1 LKRYHYFRVLADEL
15 HFARAA
21 ERLGISQPALSQQI
35 RLLELSV
42 GAELLSRSQR
52 RIKLTEVG
60 VVLLEHTSRLLD
72 QAEAVRILVKD
83 AADGKTGRVSITY
96 VASAALSGVLPDIM
110 YMFRRERPNVH
121 VVVREMD
128 MLEQVASVASGSVD
142 IGIIRPPVPDMPS
155 NVAQIDLLEEP
166 MVAALR
172 TTHQCADHAEIRLS
186 DLRDDV
192 FVLTHT
198 KDGVGLFDITMALCH
213 DAGFHPK
220 TEVISPQTSIVI
232 SMVAAGLGVALV
244 PLSST
249 KLAPANVVFIP
260 LQENRRQSKLTLIHI
275 ANRFSPVAQTF
286 IETAISWTRDH
297 QVSFT

>member
-1 LKRYHYFRVLADEL
+1 MLADEL

-35 RLLELSV
+35 RLLEVSV
-42 GAELLSRSQR
+42 GAKLLNRTQR

-60 VVLLEHTSRLLD
+60 AVLLDHSSKLLD
-72 QAEAVRILVKD
+72 QAETVRILVQD
-83 AADGKTGRVSITY
+83 AVDGKTGRLSITY
-96 VASAALSGVLPDIM
+96 VASAALSGVLPDIL
-110 YMFRRERPNVH
+110 YLFRRDRPNIQ

-128 MLEQVASVASGSVD
+128 MLEQVSAVACGAVD
-142 IGIIRPPVPDMPS
+142 IGIIRPPVPGMPS
-155 NVAQIDLLEEP
+155 NVAQVDLLEEP

-172 TTHQCADHAEIRLS
+172 TTHHCADQAKIRLR

-213 DAGFHPK
+213 EAGFHPK

-249 KLAPANVVFIP
+249 KLAPANVVFVP
-260 LQENRRQSKLTLIHI
+260 LHDNRTKSKLTIIHTTSM
-275 ANRFSPVAQTF
+275 NSQVAQAF
-286 IETAISWTRDH
+286 IKTATIWSRDTRGLL
-297 QVSFT
+297 V